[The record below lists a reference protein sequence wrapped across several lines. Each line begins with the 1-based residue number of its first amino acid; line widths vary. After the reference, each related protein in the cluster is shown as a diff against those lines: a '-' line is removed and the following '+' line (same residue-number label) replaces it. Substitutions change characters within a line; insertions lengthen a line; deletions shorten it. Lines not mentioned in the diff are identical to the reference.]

1 MDFLIF
7 KAPMLMV
14 QASLDGILLG
24 ILFALIAYGM
34 ALQWGVMNII
44 NIAQGDLVILGG
56 YIAYTMYLAGI
67 HPAWGVIVS
76 PIIMFFVG
84 WALYKLVINK
94 VVDRDLF
101 ISILAT
107 FGIAIVF
114 QQLMNFI
121 FGADVV
127 VAQSE
132 YGTTM
137 LFDNS
142 VTLPNSKIFSA
153 FISVLYAVAL
163 VIYMKKSRLGRA
175 IRATAQNARA
185 AKILGVD
192 TEKVYA
198 ATFGINAALCGIAG
212 ALISITLT
220 LHPYVGLPYT
230 VRSFM
235 IVIVAESCLAVSGM
249 GLGLFEEFADYILD
263 LELASIYAVAV
274 SGMGLGL
281 FEEFA
286 DYILGNLELV
296 QYLCML

>member
-7 KAPMLMV
+7 KAPILMV

-56 YIAYTMYLAGI
+56 YIAYSMYLVGI
-67 HPAWGVIVS
+67 HPGWGVIVS
-76 PIIMFFVG
+76 PVIMFFVG
-84 WALYKLVINK
+84 WGLYKLVINK

-107 FGIAIVF
+107 FGIAILM

-198 ATFGINAALCGIAG
+198 ATFGINAALCGVAG
-212 ALISITLT
+212 ALISITFT

-235 IVIVAESCLAVSGM
+235 IVIVAGLGNLPAVAISGM
-249 GLGLFEEFADYILD
+249 GLG
-263 LELASIYAVAV
+263 
-274 SGMGLGL
+274 M

-286 DYILGNLELV
+286 DYILGTEFRIGSVFMLLV
-296 QYLCML
+296 FILVYRRFKLSSKREYLK

>member
-1 MDFLIF
+1 MDLLIF
-7 KAPMLMV
+7 QAPILIV
-14 QASLDGILLG
+14 QASLDGILIG

-67 HPAWGVIVS
+67 HPGWGVIVS
-76 PIIMFFVG
+76 PIIMYFVG
-84 WALYKLVINK
+84 WYLYKLVINK

-107 FGIAIVF
+107 FGIAIVM

-142 VTLPNSKIFSA
+142 VTLPNSKIFA
-153 FISVLYAVAL
+153 AVISVIYAIAL

-198 ATFGINAALCGIAG
+198 ATFGINAALCGVAG

-235 IVIVAESCLAVSGM
+235 IVIIA
-249 GLGLFEEFADYILD
+249 GLGNLP
-263 LELASIYAVAV
+263 AVAI

-286 DYILGNLELV
+286 DYILGTEFRIGAVFMLLV
-296 QYLCML
+296 FILVYRRFKLSKKREYLK

>member
-1 MDFLIF
+1 MDLLIF
-7 KAPMLMV
+7 QAPILMV
-14 QASLDGILLG
+14 QASMDGILLG

-44 NIAQGDLVILGG
+44 NIAQGELVILGG
-56 YIAYTMYLAGI
+56 YIAYTMYLMGI
-67 HPAWGVIVS
+67 HPAFGVIVS
-76 PIIMFFVG
+76 PIIMFFIG
-84 WALYKLVINK
+84 WILYKLVICR

-107 FGIAIVF
+107 FGISILT
-114 QQLMNFI
+114 QQLMNFV

-127 VAQSE
+127 VAQSNF
-132 YGTTM
+132 GTTM
-137 LFDNS
+137 LFDGS

-153 FISVLYAVAL
+153 FVSIIFAIGL
-163 VIYMKKSRLGRA
+163 VMYMKKSKLGRA

-198 ATFGINAALCGIAG
+198 ATFGINAALCGVAG
-212 ALISITLT
+212 ALISITFT

-235 IVIVAESCLAVSGM
+235 IVIIAGLGNLPGVALSGM
-249 GLGLFEEFADYILD
+249 GLG
-263 LELASIYAVAV
+263 V
-274 SGMGLGL
+274 

-286 DYILGNLELV
+286 DYILGTEFRIGSVFLLLV
-296 QYLCML
+296 LILVYRRFKLSRKREYLK

>member
-7 KAPMLMV
+7 KAPILMV

-56 YIAYTMYLAGI
+56 YIAYSMYLVGI
-67 HPAWGVIVS
+67 HPGWGVIVS

-84 WALYKLVINK
+84 WGLYKLVINK

-107 FGIAIVF
+107 FGIAILM

-198 ATFGINAALCGIAG
+198 ATFGINAALCGVAG
-212 ALISITLT
+212 ALISITFT

-235 IVIVAESCLAVSGM
+235 IVIVAGLGNLPAVAISGM
-249 GLGLFEEFADYILD
+249 GLG
-263 LELASIYAVAV
+263 
-274 SGMGLGL
+274 M

-286 DYILGNLELV
+286 DYILGTEFRIGSVFMLLV
-296 QYLCML
+296 FILVYRRFKLSSKREYLK

>member
-1 MDFLIF
+1 MDLLIF
-7 KAPMLMV
+7 QAPILMV
-14 QASLDGILLG
+14 QASMDGILLG

-56 YIAYTMYLAGI
+56 YIAYFMYIYGI

-76 PIIMFFVG
+76 PIIMYFVG
-84 WALYKLVINK
+84 IGIYKLVINK

-107 FGIAIVF
+107 FGISILF
-114 QQLMNFI
+114 MQLMNFA

-127 VAQSE
+127 LANSG

-142 VTLPNSKIFSA
+142 VTLPNSKIFA
-153 FISVLYAVAL
+153 AIISIIFAIGL
-163 VIYMKKSRLGRA
+163 VIYMKKSKLGRA

-198 ATFGINAALCGIAG
+198 ATFGINAALCGVAG
-212 ALISITLT
+212 TLIPITFT
-220 LHPYVGLPYT
+220 IHPYMGLPYT
-230 VRSFM
+230 IRSFM
-235 IVIVAESCLAVSGM
+235 IVIVAGLGNLPGVAISGM
-249 GLGLFEEFADYILD
+249 GLG
-263 LELASIYAVAV
+263 V
-274 SGMGLGL
+274 

-286 DYILGNLELV
+286 DYILGTEFRIGSVFLLLV
-296 QYLCML
+296 IILVYRRFKLSKKREYLK

>member
-7 KAPMLMV
+7 QVPMLMV

-76 PIIMFFVG
+76 PIIMFFIGVL
-84 WALYKLVINK
+84 LYKLVINK

-107 FGIAIVF
+107 FGIAIVM

-153 FISVLYAVAL
+153 FISVLYAIGL
-163 VIYMKKSRLGRA
+163 VVYMKKSKLGRA

-235 IVIVAESCLAVSGM
+235 IVIVA
-249 GLGLFEEFADYILD
+249 GLGNLP
-263 LELASIYAVAV
+263 AVAL

-286 DYILGNLELV
+286 DYILGTEFRIGAVFMLLV
-296 QYLCML
+296 FILVYRRFKLSKKREYLK

>member
-1 MDFLIF
+1 MDLLIF
-7 KAPMLMV
+7 QAPILIV
-14 QASLDGILLG
+14 QASLDGILIG

-56 YIAYTMYLAGI
+56 YIAYTMYLVGI
-67 HPAWGVIVS
+67 HPGWGVIVS
-76 PIIMFFVG
+76 PIIMYFVG
-84 WALYKLVINK
+84 YGLYKLVINK

-107 FGIAIVF
+107 FGIAIVM

-142 VTLPNSKIFSA
+142 VTLPNSKIFA
-153 FISVLYAVAL
+153 AVISVIYAIAL

-198 ATFGINAALCGIAG
+198 ATFGINAALCGVAG
-212 ALISITLT
+212 ALIAITLT

-235 IVIVAESCLAVSGM
+235 IVIVA
-249 GLGLFEEFADYILD
+249 GLGNLP
-263 LELASIYAVAV
+263 AVAI

-286 DYILGNLELV
+286 DYILGTEFRIGAVFMLLV
-296 QYLCML
+296 FILVYRRFKLSKKREYLK

>member
-1 MDFLIF
+1 MDLLIF
-7 KAPMLMV
+7 QAPILIV
-14 QASLDGILLG
+14 QASLDGILIG

-67 HPAWGVIVS
+67 HPGWGVIVS
-76 PIIMFFVG
+76 PIIMYFVG
-84 WALYKLVINK
+84 WTLYKLVINK

-107 FGIAIVF
+107 FGIAIVM

-142 VTLPNSKIFSA
+142 VTLPNSKIFA
-153 FISVLYAVAL
+153 AVISVIYAIAL

-198 ATFGINAALCGIAG
+198 ATFGINAALCGVAG
-212 ALISITLT
+212 ALIAITLT

-235 IVIVAESCLAVSGM
+235 IVIIA
-249 GLGLFEEFADYILD
+249 GLGNLP
-263 LELASIYAVAV
+263 AVAI

-286 DYILGNLELV
+286 DYILGTEFRIGAVFMLLV
-296 QYLCML
+296 FILVYRRFKLSKKREYLK

>member
-7 KAPMLMV
+7 QVPMLTL
-14 QASLDGILLG
+14 QAAVDGILIG

-56 YIAYTMYLAGI
+56 YIAYFMYLSGI
-67 HPAWGVIVS
+67 HPAWGIIVC
-76 PIIMFFVG
+76 PIVMYFVG
-84 WALYKLVINK
+84 VGIYKTVINK

-107 FGIAIVF
+107 FGISILMM
-114 QQLMNFI
+114 QLMNFV

-127 VAQSE
+127 VAQSNF
-132 YGTTM
+132 GTTM

-142 VTLPNSKIFSA
+142 VTLPNSKIFASVV
-153 FISVLYAVAL
+153 SVLAAIVL
-163 VIYMKKSRLGRA
+163 VLYMKKSKLGRA

-198 ATFGINAALCGIAG
+198 STFGINAALCGVAG
-212 ALISITLT
+212 ALIAITFT

-235 IVIVAESCLAVSGM
+235 IVIVAGLGNLPGVALSGM
-249 GLGLFEEFADYILD
+249 GLGVFEEFADYLLGTEFRIAAVFLLLVLILMYRRFK
-263 LELASIYAVAV
+263 LARSR
-274 SGMGLGL
+274 
-281 FEEFA
+281 E
-286 DYILGNLELV
+286 
-296 QYLCML
+296 YLK

>member
-1 MDFLIF
+1 MDLLIF
-7 KAPMLMV
+7 QAPILIV
-14 QASLDGILLG
+14 QASLDGILIG

-67 HPAWGVIVS
+67 HPGWGVIVS
-76 PIIMFFVG
+76 PIIMYFVG
-84 WALYKLVINK
+84 WSLYKLVINK

-107 FGIAIVF
+107 FGIAIVM

-142 VTLPNSKIFSA
+142 VTLPNSKIFA
-153 FISVLYAVAL
+153 AVISVIYAIAL

-198 ATFGINAALCGIAG
+198 ATFGINAALCGVAG

-235 IVIVAESCLAVSGM
+235 IVIIA
-249 GLGLFEEFADYILD
+249 GLGNLP
-263 LELASIYAVAV
+263 AVAI

-286 DYILGNLELV
+286 DYILGTEFRIGAVFMLLV
-296 QYLCML
+296 FILVYRRFKLSKKREYLK

>member
-1 MDFLIF
+1 MDLLIF
-7 KAPMLMV
+7 EAPILMV
-14 QASLDGILLG
+14 QASMDGVLLG

-44 NIAQGDLVILGG
+44 NIAQGELVIMGG
-56 YIAYTMYLAGI
+56 YIAYFMYMAGI
-67 HPAWGVIVS
+67 HPGFGVIIS
-76 PIIMFFVG
+76 PIVMYFVG
-84 WALYKLVINK
+84 VGLYKLVINK

-107 FGIAIVF
+107 FGISILA

-127 VAQSE
+127 VAQSNF
-132 YGTTM
+132 GTTM

-153 FISVLYAVAL
+153 IVSILFAIGL
-163 VIYMKKSRLGRA
+163 VIYMKKSKLGRA
-175 IRATAQNARA
+175 IRATAQNSRA

-198 ATFGINAALCGIAG
+198 STFGINAALCGVAGSLIA
-212 ALISITLT
+212 ITFT

-235 IVIVAESCLAVSGM
+235 IVIVAGLGNLPGVALSGM
-249 GLGLFEEFADYILD
+249 GLG
-263 LELASIYAVAV
+263 V
-274 SGMGLGL
+274 

-286 DYILGNLELV
+286 DYILGTEFRIGSVFMLLV
-296 QYLCML
+296 FILVYRRFKLSRKREYLK

>member
-1 MDFLIF
+1 MDLLIF
-7 KAPMLMV
+7 QAPILIV
-14 QASLDGILLG
+14 QASMDGILIG
-24 ILFALIAYGM
+24 TLFALIAYGM

-44 NIAQGDLVILGG
+44 NIAQGELVIMGG
-56 YIAYTMYLAGI
+56 YVAYFMYMVGI
-67 HPAWGVIVS
+67 HPAFGVIVS
-76 PIIMFFVG
+76 PIIMYFVG
-84 WALYKLVINK
+84 VGLYKLVINK

-107 FGIAIVF
+107 FGISILT

-121 FGADVV
+121 FGSDVV
-127 VAQSE
+127 VAQSNF
-132 YGTTM
+132 GTTM

-153 FISVLYAVAL
+153 VVSIIFAIAL
-163 VIYMKKSRLGRA
+163 VFYMKKSKLGRA

-212 ALISITLT
+212 SLIAITFT

-235 IVIVAESCLAVSGM
+235 IVIVAGLGNLPGVALSGM
-249 GLGLFEEFADYILD
+249 GLG
-263 LELASIYAVAV
+263 V
-274 SGMGLGL
+274 

-286 DYILGNLELV
+286 DYILGTEFRIGAVFMLLV
-296 QYLCML
+296 FILVYRRFKLSRKREYLK

>member
-76 PIIMFFVG
+76 PIIMYFVG
-84 WALYKLVINK
+84 WYLYKLVINK

-107 FGIAIVF
+107 FGIAIVM

-153 FISVLYAVAL
+153 FISVLYAIGL

-212 ALISITLT
+212 ALIAITLT

-235 IVIVAESCLAVSGM
+235 IVIVA
-249 GLGLFEEFADYILD
+249 GLGNLP
-263 LELASIYAVAV
+263 AVAI

-286 DYILGNLELV
+286 DYILGTEFRIGAVFMLLV
-296 QYLCML
+296 FILVYRRFKLSKKREYLK

>member
-1 MDFLIF
+1 MDYLIF
-7 KAPMLMV
+7 KAPILMV
-14 QASLDGILLG
+14 QASMDGILLG

-44 NIAQGDLVILGG
+44 NIAQGDLVIMGG
-56 YIAYTMYLAGI
+56 YIAYFMYVAGI
-67 HPAWGVIVS
+67 HPAFGIIVS
-76 PIIMFFVG
+76 PIIMYFVG
-84 WALYKLVINK
+84 WGLYKLVINK

-107 FGIAIVF
+107 FGISILM
-114 QQLMNFI
+114 QQLMNFV

-127 VAQSE
+127 VAQSNF
-132 YGTTM
+132 GTTM

-153 FISVLYAVAL
+153 IVSVVFAIFLI
-163 VIYMKKSRLGRA
+163 IYMKRSKLGRA

-198 ATFGINAALCGIAG
+198 ATFGINAALCGVAG
-212 ALISITLT
+212 ALIAITFT

-235 IVIVAESCLAVSGM
+235 IVIIAGLGNLPGVALSGM
-249 GLGLFEEFADYILD
+249 GLG
-263 LELASIYAVAV
+263 V
-274 SGMGLGL
+274 

-286 DYILGNLELV
+286 DYILGTEFRIGAVFTLLV
-296 QYLCML
+296 LILVYRRFKLSRKREYLK